1 MSTVVYVFVAV
12 IFSLLFGYQ
21 LGKIFSG
28 QALRTLADSL
38 HRLKK
43 DAMYKE
49 KRLESDL
56 HECREQLN
64 ALQQANRES
73 PRIQEK
79 WQQLQIE
86 YKTLEH
92 KYLIECEERK
102 KEKRLAQH
110 ELEGLK
116 IEWRTKS
123 ARTQAKDVQDAE
135 ERCQSR
141 LKQQARMHEQEM
153 QDALLMS
160 KVEAVDH
167 FEAQKDNLQTELNR
181 ATEIVE
187 RASAQ
192 VQQKRE
198 MRKNMESESLD
209 REIRNLETEIRLHE
223 DTKVVFTIRMERL
236 SRYIKLLEDSL

>member
-1 MSTVVYVFVAV
+1 MSTIVYVFVAV
-12 IFSLLFGYQ
+12 IVSCLFGYQ
-21 LGKIFSG
+21 VGKIVSG
-28 QALRTLADSL
+28 QALRKLADSL

-43 DAMYKE
+43 DAEYKE

-56 HECREQLN
+56 QECREQLN
-64 ALQQANRES
+64 ALRQANRES
-73 PRIQEK
+73 PRIKEK

-102 KEKRLAQH
+102 KEKRLAQV
-110 ELEGLK
+110 ELQKLE

-123 ARTQAKDVQDAE
+123 ARTQAKDVQNAE
-135 ERCQSR
+135 EQCQSR
-141 LKQQARMHEQEM
+141 LKQQARMHEQEI

-160 KVEAVDH
+160 KVEAIDH
-167 FEAQKDNLQTELNR
+167 FEAQKDSLQIEVNR
-181 ATEIVE
+181 AMEVVE

-209 REIRNLETEIRLHE
+209 KEIMTLEIDIRLHE
-223 DTKVVFTIRMERL
+223 DTKVIFTKRMERL